1 MKKQFLYLMAAAASL
16 TACSTNDVIGDAANG
31 GNGDGIVTAD
41 DQQLI
46 SIGAAINAQPVQST
60 RATVGGVQD
69 IEGADTFHSWNG
81 ESLYLFMLQKSTLK
95 PATEGTTGDDDTG
108 TQNIIWNT
116 KYTAPKPTTTNDNK
130 TAVPTGSLTRYDQ
143 QIKYYPLADAH
154 KDAEGNTVYGF
165 DFYGYYDGG
174 AAQGEGNTQNSP
186 QYYKSVTAG
195 EDGTVT
201 FTEAT
206 ANAGDS
212 VFLAVDYKI
221 DGSHDLLAG
230 KAEVGDKPDGSS
242 LTEEDWKNIQKR
254 AFSAY
259 TSRRDVQPS
268 IDFKHLL
275 SRIQFNVI
283 AGNQITVGDEKNA
296 SSQTTD
302 KYHRAMKVTG
312 VKIVDVPS
320 TGKLVIASTDEDNYP
335 SSSLI
340 WNSDKATFAIKD
352 AQNSEISA
360 TNSVEL
366 NGKYID
372 NNFKGT
378 PTQIGDA
385 LMVKAGETAYTVE
398 VTLEQWVCVKEESA
412 STTTTTPT
420 DESHKGWEKKTQTI
434 TGTIS
439 LPKGENEAAT
449 AFAAGTSY
457 TVNITVY
464 GYEKIDVT
472 GNLIAWGK
480 FDTEID
486 VDLDGDDN
494 DWTAKE

>member
-41 DQQLI
+41 DQQVI
-46 SIGAAINAQPVQST
+46 NIGAAINAQPVQAT
-60 RATVGGVQD
+60 RATVGGVG
-69 IEGADTFHSWNG
+69 EGEDVFHSWNG
-81 ESLYLFMLQKSTLK
+81 ESLYLFMLQKGTLN
-95 PATEGTTGDDDTG
+95 PATEGTDK
-108 TQNIIWNT
+108 NIIWNT
-116 KYTAPKPTTTNDNK
+116 KYIAPKPQEGDDPAPK
-130 TAVPTGSLTRYDQ
+130 GSLTRDDKT
-143 QIKYYPLADAH
+143 IKYYPLADYNEATQ
-154 KDAEGNTVYGF
+154 KYGF

-174 AAQGEGNTQNSP
+174 AAQPDDDQNTLK
-186 QYYKSVTAG
+186 YYKSVTTG
-195 EDGTVT
+195 EGGTVT
-201 FTEAT
+201 FEETDDA
-206 ANAGDS
+206 ADGK
-212 VFLAVDYKI
+212 FLAVDYTI

-230 KAEVGDKPDGSS
+230 KAELGDKPEVTSG
-242 LTEEDWKNIQKR
+242 TDWDNIQKR

-283 AGNQITVGDEKNA
+283 AGNEITVGYMKGQTL
-296 SSQTTD
+296 SQDDTNITAD
-302 KYHRAMKVTG
+302 KYRRAMKVTG
-312 VKIVDVPS
+312 VKIVGLPNS
-320 TGKLVIASTDEDNYP
+320 GKLVIASTDEKNYP

-340 WNSDKATFAIKD
+340 WDTKDTDKDNEFSLKDTKGTAIS
-352 AQNSEISA
+352 SE
-360 TNSVEL
+360 NSVALTGQYDSE
-366 NGKYID
+366 NEYKFVGNKV
-372 NNFKGT
+372 
-378 PTQIGDA
+378 QIGDA
-385 LMVKAGETAYTVE
+385 LMVKAGETEYKVE
-398 VTLEQWVCVKEESA
+398 VTLEQWVCVNEEKIGDGPSD
-412 STTTTTPT
+412 T
-420 DESHKGWEKKTQTI
+420 DETKDGWEKKTQTI

-439 LPKGENEAAT
+439 LPKTDGATDLT

-480 FDTEID
+480 FETEIK

-494 DWTAKE
+494 DWTVKENE